1 MCAYIYTRY
10 NIIQT
15 IDLLTIHSLIDIY
28 EYTCLIVRVPQ
39 GESLWQVAR
48 ITMEER
54 FVIYI
59 VYMTL
64 PLPVCYNSDQD
75 DIKSSIK
82 AKNYN

>member
-1 MCAYIYTRY
+1 MSYC
-10 NIIQT
+10 
-15 IDLLTIHSLIDIY
+15 
-28 EYTCLIVRVPQ
+28 TCPQ
-39 GESLWQVAR
+39 GESLWQIAR

-64 PLPVCYNSDQD
+64 SLPVGYNSDQD
-75 DIKSSIK
+75 DIKSPIK